1 MKLNKIIFAGLCF
14 SFAVSAFTQEQR
26 VQRRS
31 DSASS
36 KSETSVEDEYLNDVD
51 GIVIMSLVESDEY
64 DNKLVAMNFLEEA
77 VKNGNASEDVMEA
90 LNHLAGEGIASQTR
104 LNGRVMNNFP
114 DIRRRACLALG
125 KVKTEQAKNY
135 LVKVT
140 VADNEPM
147 VVAAAVSSLGEIGL
161 DNDTVVDAIS
171 FANRRNQILN
181 PTSSLAYEVLEAY
194 SKLAANTENKK
205 IIINSISQIAAD
217 YHYVTPVRNKALKLL
232 KTISDSGKASDGK

>member
-161 DNDTVVDAIS
+161 DNDAVVDAIS

-217 YHYVTPVRNKALKLL
+217 YH
-232 KTISDSGKASDGK
+232 